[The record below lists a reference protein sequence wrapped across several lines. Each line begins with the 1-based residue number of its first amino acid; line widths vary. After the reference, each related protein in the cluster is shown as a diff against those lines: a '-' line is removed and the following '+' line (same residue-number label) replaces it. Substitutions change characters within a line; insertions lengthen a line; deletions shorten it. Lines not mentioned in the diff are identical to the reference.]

1 MRLLHELRGA
11 LAGFLG
17 DPEHG
22 ICVLRGARQQL
33 PFVYRLLHDFEAT
46 STDVYLSFPHRFDAA
61 EEYVEMITGRIEA
74 SEQEARGAAPALAR
88 DRLGAPVL
96 RLKAAL
102 ERARELLP
110 RGSDTPRLVVILC
123 PLEVT
128 DERAY
133 AELARGL
140 LEPGSGAPPWFRR
153 LRIFVHAAAGE
164 AWPLPRFVRA
174 LSFDLSSEA
183 LARSAAT
190 ESEDP
195 SLPRQQRAQAL
206 LQAAMLDVGHR
217 RFEPAR
223 RRLDTLYDEAQALKS
238 PVLAALAL
246 SGLGDI
252 ERIEKRNDV
261 AIEWYE
267 RALVPASEAQ
277 APIVLLMITRHLAD
291 LYFAGGQVAD
301 AEVFFDGAQQLAGI
315 IPEPETQATSLLGR
329 GLAQQ
334 RRGAAPEVW
343 AASFLAAAEVARD
356 NDRSQLVADIRPHLQ
371 ASRSHGL
378 PAALKRSIDTML
390 GGGHGLERR

>member
-1 MRLLHELRGA
+1 MRLLQELRGE

-22 ICVLRGARQQL
+22 VCVLRGAREQL
-33 PFVYRLLHDFEAT
+33 PFVYRLLHEFEVG
-46 STDVYLSFPHRFDAA
+46 STDVFLSFPHRFATA
-61 EEYVEMITGRIEA
+61 EAYVEVITERIEA
-74 SEQEARGAAPALAR
+74 SERAARGAAPALAR
-88 DRLGAPVL
+88 DCPGAAAQ
-96 RLKAAL
+96 LKSAL

-110 RGSDTPRLVVILC
+110 RGRDTPRLVVILC
-123 PLEVT
+123 PLEVV

-133 AELARGL
+133 AELVRGL
-140 LEPGSGAPPWFRR
+140 SDPGGLPPWFRR

-164 AWPLPRFVRA
+164 PWPLPRFVRT
-174 LSFDLSSEA
+174 LHFDLSSAA
-183 LARSAAT
+183 LAKSAAM
-190 ESEDP
+190 EAEDP

-206 LQAAMLDVGHR
+206 LEAAMLDVGHR
-217 RFEPAR
+217 RFEPAQ
-223 RRLDTLYDEAQALKS
+223 RRLDALYGEAQALKS

-252 ERIEKRNDV
+252 ERIEKRNAP

-267 RALVPASEAQ
+267 RALVPASDAE

-291 LYFAGGQVAD
+291 LYFAGGRVVD
-301 AEVFFDGAQQLAGI
+301 AEVFFDGAQQLARM

-356 NDRSQLVADIRPHLQ
+356 NDRDQLVAELRPHLQ
-371 ASRSHGL
+371 ASRNHGL
-378 PAALKRSIDTML
+378 PAALRRSIDTVL

>member
-1 MRLLHELRGA
+1 MRLLHELRGE

-22 ICVLRGARQQL
+22 VCVLGGAREQL
-33 PFVYRLLHDFEAT
+33 PFVYRLLHEFEST
-46 STDVYLSFPHRFDAA
+46 SADVFLSFPHRFDTA
-61 EEYVEMITGRIEA
+61 EAYVEVMTQRIEA
-74 SEQEARGAAPALAR
+74 SERAARGAAPALAR
-88 DRLGAPVL
+88 GHAAAQ
-96 RLKAAL
+96 LKAAL

-110 RGSDTPRLVVILC
+110 RGRDSPRLVVILC
-123 PLEVT
+123 PLEVV

-133 AELARGL
+133 AGL
-140 LEPGSGAPPWFRR
+140 VRAVIDPGCGVPPWFRR
-153 LRIFVHAAAGE
+153 MRVFVHAPVGE
-164 AWPLPRFVRA
+164 PWALPRFGRA
-174 LSFDLSSEA
+174 LHFDLSSEA

-190 ESEDP
+190 EAEDP
-195 SLPRQQRAQAL
+195 SLSRQQRAQAL

-223 RRLDTLYDEAQALKS
+223 RRLDAIYGEAQALKS

-252 ERIEKRNDV
+252 ERIEKRHAP

-267 RALVPASEAQ
+267 RALVPASDAG

-291 LYFAGGQVAD
+291 LYFAGGRVVD
-301 AEVFFDGAQQLAGI
+301 AEVFFDGAQQLAGM

-356 NDRSQLVADIRPHLQ
+356 NDRDQLMAQLRPHLQ

-378 PAALKRSIDTML
+378 PVALRRSIDTVL

>member
-1 MRLLHELRGA
+1 LRLLHELRGE
-11 LAGFLG
+11 LAAFLG

-22 ICVLRGARQQL
+22 VCVLRGAREQL
-33 PFVYRLLHDFEAT
+33 PFVYRLLHEFAA
-46 STDVYLSFPHRFDAA
+46 SSADVFLSFPHRFVSAA
-61 EEYVEMITGRIEA
+61 AYVEVIGERIAA
-74 SEQEARGAAPALAR
+74 SERAARGAAPALVHGHA
-88 DRLGAPVL
+88 AL

-110 RGSDTPRLVVILC
+110 RGRDTPRLVVVLC
-123 PLEVT
+123 PLEIV

-133 AELARGL
+133 VALTRGL
-140 LEPGSGAPPWFRR
+140 IEPGSGAPPWFRR
-153 LRIFVHAAAGE
+153 MRVFVHATAAE
-164 AWPLPRFVRA
+164 PSPLPRFVRA
-174 LSFDLSSEA
+174 LPYDLSSEA

-190 ESEDP
+190 QAEDP
-195 SLPRQQRAQAL
+195 SVPRPQRAQAL

-217 RFEPAR
+217 RFEPAQ
-223 RRLDTLYDEAQALKS
+223 RRLDALYDEAQALES

-252 ERIEKRNDV
+252 ERIEKRGAA

-267 RALVPASEAQ
+267 RALVPASDAG

-291 LYFAGGQVAD
+291 LYFAGGRVAD
-301 AEVFFDGAQQLAGI
+301 AEVFFDGAQQLARM

-356 NDRSQLVADIRPHLQ
+356 NDRDQLVAELRPHLQ
-371 ASRSHGL
+371 ASRCHGL
-378 PAALKRSIDTML
+378 PAALRRSIDTVL